1 LARRSR
7 ADEVSVA
14 YTVERIVESLL
25 MLNTRTGLAVVLVTV
40 LGLGFVACAKKVPPP
55 APQPA
60 PPVATTP
67 APPAPPPPP
76 APPAP
81 PAPAP
86 LSEDEIFARKSL
98 EELNAE
104 KPLGDVFFDLDRSD
118 LKDDGRAALQKDAD
132 WMRRWASTKVTV
144 EGHCDSRGTT
154 EYNLALGERRA
165 KAVKT
170 YLVGLGVGDD
180 RVLIVSKG
188 KEQPFCTEE
197 NEACWS
203 QNRRGHFIVTA
214 K

>member
-1 LARRSR
+1 LVVTELPTRARPKLPTS
-7 ADEVSVA
+7 
-14 YTVERIVESLL
+14 
-25 MLNTRTGLAVVLVTV
+25 
-40 LGLGFVACAKKVPPP
+40 AKPK
-55 APQPA
+55 
-60 PPVATTP
+60 
-67 APPAPPPPP
+67 PPPPP
-76 APPAP
+76 PPNRPPPPPPPP

-86 LSEDEIFARKSL
+86 LSEDEGFARKSL

-118 LKDDGRAALQKDAD
+118 LKDEGRAALQKDSE

-165 KAVKT
+165 AAVKA
-170 YLVGLGVGDD
+170 YLVSLGIGAD
-180 RVLIVSKG
+180 RVLTISKG

-197 NEACWS
+197 NESCWS
-203 QNRRGHFIVTA
+203 QNRRGHFIITA